1 MPVLNR
7 DEFFDRIHK
16 RVGTDNSDEAI
27 KFIEDM
33 SDTYNALEERA
44 NGDGTDW
51 EQKYHE
57 LDESWK
63 KKYTHRF
70 FSGGTN
76 YIPDE
81 SEDKNKK
88 DSSTITVDDLFEEL
102 K

>member
-7 DEFFDRIHK
+7 DEFFDRIHQ

-51 EQKYHE
+51 EKKYHE

-76 YIPDE
+76 CPPPE
-81 SEDKNKK
+81 TEEKVKK
-88 DSSTITVDDLFEEL
+88 DGSSITIDDLFEHL
-102 K
+102 A

>member
-1 MPVLNR
+1 MSVLNR
-7 DEFFDRIHK
+7 DEFFDRIHQ

-33 SDTYNALEERA
+33 SDTFNSLEERA

-51 EQKYHE
+51 EKKYHE

-70 FSGGTN
+70 FSGGAN
-76 YIPDE
+76 SSIIEPDE
-81 SEDKNKK
+81 KRDK
-88 DSSTITVDDLFEEL
+88 DGSSITIDDLFEHL
-102 K
+102 A

>member
-1 MPVLNR
+1 MGVLKR
-7 DEFFDRIHK
+7 DEFFERIHS

-27 KFIEDM
+27 SFIEDM

-63 KKYTHRF
+63 KKYAHRF
-70 FSGGTN
+70 FSGSVN
-76 YIPDE
+76 YPPTE
-81 SEDKNKK
+81 PEEKEK
-88 DSSTITVDDLFEEL
+88 DSSSLTFDDLFERKE

>member
-7 DEFFDRIHK
+7 DEFFDRIHQ

-51 EQKYHE
+51 EKKYRE

-70 FSGGTN
+70 FSGGAN
-76 YIPDE
+76 YTPPE
-81 SEDKNKK
+81 TEEKEKK
-88 DSSTITVDDLFEEL
+88 DGSSITIDDLFEHL
-102 K
+102 A

>member
-7 DEFFDRIHK
+7 DEFFDRIHQ

-51 EQKYHE
+51 ERKYHE

-70 FSGGTN
+70 FSGGAN
-76 YIPDE
+76 CLP
-81 SEDKNKK
+81 SETEETKEK
-88 DSSTITVDDLFEEL
+88 DGSSITIDDLFEHL
-102 K
+102 A